1 MKKRKSAIAICPLLL
16 LGFLLGIHNGRVAI
30 WKDGETDPWRIF
42 PYPVAVLPTDI
53 QAQLRQGI
61 RIETM
66 DDLDHFLENL
76 LS

>member
-30 WKDGETDPWRIF
+30 WKDGETAPWRIF
-42 PYPVAVLPTDI
+42 PYPVAVLPTDT
-53 QAQLRQGI
+53 QTQLRQGI

>member
-1 MKKRKSAIAICPLLL
+1 MKKRKPVTAICSLLL

-30 WKDGETDPWRIF
+30 WKDGDAAPWRIF
-42 PYPVAVLPTDI
+42 PYPVAVLPTDT

-61 RIETM
+61 RIEDM
-66 DDLDHFLENL
+66 EDLDHFLENL